1 MSKMSELHA
10 ELAEDYPPDDEAF
23 ILWCDQESEPKPER
37 PTIESVQC
45 MALREAKKDDSF
57 IGLLERRLKR

>member
-1 MSKMSELHA
+1 MSRTKELWQDHLEEMQQHPEMDA
-10 ELAEDYPPDDEAF
+10 DY
-23 ILWCDQESEPKPER
+23 IRWCDQESER

-45 MALREAKKDDSF
+45 MALREARKDDSF